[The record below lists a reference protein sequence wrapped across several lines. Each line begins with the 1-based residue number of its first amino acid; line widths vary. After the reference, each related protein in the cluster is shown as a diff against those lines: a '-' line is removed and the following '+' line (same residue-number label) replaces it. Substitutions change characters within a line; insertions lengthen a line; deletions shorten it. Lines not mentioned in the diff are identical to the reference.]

1 MAFLGQESQ
10 WAGEASEC
18 AGDQEAF
25 WEFHDQLFN
34 SQAGENRGAFNKENL
49 KKLTGEFNLDQ
60 EMFDECLDSG
70 KYADFVRDQTSLARQ
85 FGVQST
91 PSFMING
98 QVMIGAQPFEAF
110 RQVIEQLLSGSQP

>member
-1 MAFLGQESQ
+1 M
-10 WAGEASEC
+10 
-18 AGDQEAF
+18 
-25 WEFHDQLFN
+25 FN

-49 KKLTGEFNLDQ
+49 KKLAGELNLDQ
-60 EMFDECLDSG
+60 ELFDVCLDSG
-70 KYADFVRDQTSLARQ
+70 IYADFIKNQTNLARQ